1 MVDLEM
7 QISLDS
13 IRQGLYNCED
23 TMRCLDVAM
32 GKALGDEITEA
43 VRLDREFTG
52 DQGMWRRT
60 RRGRG
65 RTYGDFCPGEQ
76 IGGE

>member
-1 MVDLEM
+1 MWTPIM
-7 QISLDS
+7 
-13 IRQGLYNCED
+13 QGLYNCED
-23 TMRCLDVAM
+23 TMRCLDVAI
-32 GKALGDEITEA
+32 GKASGDEIKEA

-52 DQGMWRRT
+52 DQVMLRRT

-65 RTYGDFCPGEQ
+65 RMCEDFCPGEQ